1 MDSLPAYGGQFV
13 STHDKD
19 FDNKGIRKCP
29 ARDVLNKLH
38 QQGVIAWGR

>member
-1 MDSLPAYGGQFV
+1 MPAYDGHFK

-29 ARDVLNKLH
+29 AREVLNRLY
-38 QQGVIAWGR
+38 QQGVIQWGR